1 MSIISNIKDKICLKP
16 IESTVKDKT
25 KTELEELAKSI

>member
-1 MSIISNIKDKICLKP
+1 MKDIDIVEPIIT